1 MDRYYLATI
10 HYDMNVAIEICS
22 STDKYEL
29 LDIMSNL
36 EPVDDTE
43 YSERAL
49 LSKKEFKKCNNSKD
63 YIVAEILR
71 GEKKIIPLH
80 KTSYIQCMKEMKDL
94 IQDEKCKVSSYDYE
108 LKIISEKKLAKLLKE
123 GYEITEA

>member
-1 MDRYYLATI
+1 MDRYYLVTI
-10 HYDMNVAIEICS
+10 HYDMDAAIEICNG
-22 STDKYEL
+22 TDKYEL

-49 LSKKEFKKCNNSKD
+49 LSKKEFKKCNNNKQ
-63 YIVAEILR
+63 YIIVEIIR
-71 GEKKIIPLH
+71 NENKITPIY
-80 KTSYIQCMKEMKDL
+80 KNTYIQCMREMKDL
-94 IQDEKCKVSSYDYE
+94 IQTEKSKFTNYDYE
-108 LKIISEKKLAKLLKE
+108 LKIISEKKLNKLLKE